1 MTTASP
7 PPAQEPAQYHTIA
20 HASAGFEDANEP
32 PEVVYESS
40 SGQEQVQ
47 QHAAIAPAP
56 AATHQGDPSTQRPS
70 TILVP
75 TPAGQE
81 TQHQQLMA
89 PPPAQGQPI
98 QDPVNIAIDVDSAY
112 GDDEVSVYTVSITSS
127 VVNFPFENGRR
138 YHAFRE
144 GTYVFPND
152 EPEQERMDLHHE
164 MYRRAMSG
172 RLHVAP
178 LPANMEEKR
187 ILDLGTGTG
196 IWCVEMADLYPQ
208 AEVVGNDFSPVQPSF
223 VPRNLKFEV
232 DDIESPWTHRQPF
245 DYIHSRFLAGAIADW
260 PQLVR
265 RCYDNLAPGAIV
277 EFQDGYLLIYSE
289 DGSTRGTWLEKWS
302 TDIAKAATQGG
313 RTVQPGLY
321 LEQWIR
327 EAGFEDVHHK
337 RIRLPL
343 GVWPKDKQLKEVG
356 AFNLVQ
362 LREGLEGFSLALFTR
377 ILGWST
383 DELEVL
389 LSKVRKDLDNRNVH
403 AQNDM

>member
-1 MTTASP
+1 MASP
-7 PPAQEPAQYHTIA
+7 PPTQEPTQHQTTTHGPARSEDTIA
-20 HASAGFEDANEP
+20 ISDDVSKP
-32 PEVVYESS
+32 T

-47 QHAAIAPAP
+47 QHAEIPPAP
-56 AATHQGDPSTQRPS
+56 AAAYRGEPSTQDRS
-70 TILVP
+70 MTQTLVP
-75 TPAGQE
+75 TAEQIP
-81 TQHQQLMA
+81 HQQTML
-89 PPPAQGQPI
+89 PSPTEGQPI
-98 QDPVNIAIDVDSAY
+98 QDPADIAIDADSAY
-112 GDDEVSVYTVSITSS
+112 GDDEVSVYTASLTSS
-127 VVNFPFENGRR
+127 VVDFPLENGRR
-138 YHAFRE
+138 YHAFRK

-152 EPEQERMDLHHE
+152 EPEQDRMDLHHE
-164 MYRRAMSG
+164 MYRRAVSG
-172 RLHVAP
+172 RLHIAP
-178 LPANMEEKR
+178 LPADMKEKR

-260 PQLVR
+260 PQLVK

-277 EFQDGYLLIYSE
+277 EFQDGDFLIYSE
-289 DGSTRGTWLEKWS
+289 DGSTRGTWLERWN
-302 TDIAKAATQGG
+302 TDFAKAATKGG
-313 RTVQPGLY
+313 RIVQPGLY
-321 LEQWIR
+321 LKQWVR
-327 EAGFEDVHHK
+327 EAGFGDVYHE

-377 ILGWST
+377 ILGWSK
-383 DELEVL
+383 DELGVL
-389 LSKVRKDLDNRNVH
+389 LSKVREDLNNRNIH